1 MVKETKIF
9 NGVLLEEEVVFT
21 LDDLSRACSVET
33 ETITLLVEEGIIE
46 PVADDADHWH
56 FSGMSLQRVRTAIRL
71 QNDLGVNLPGAA
83 LALDLLD
90 EIAALRA
97 QLEAMGKN
105 LRNK

>member
-1 MVKETKIF
+1 MAKETKIF

-46 PVADDADHWH
+46 PVSDDADHWH
-56 FSGMSLQRVRTAIRL
+56 FSGVSLQRVRTAIRL
-71 QNDLGVNLPGAA
+71 QDDLGVNLPGAA

-90 EIAALRA
+90 EIAALRT